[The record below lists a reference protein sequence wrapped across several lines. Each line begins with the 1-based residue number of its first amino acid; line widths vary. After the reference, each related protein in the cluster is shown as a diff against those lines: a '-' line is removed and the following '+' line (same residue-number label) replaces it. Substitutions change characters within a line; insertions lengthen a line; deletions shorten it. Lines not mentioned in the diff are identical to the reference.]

1 MTEKNLIKIYVD
13 ANSAKRVDI
22 IIKHYTNF
30 IGIVD
35 GYTEGLRY
43 MIECEKDSNSQSY
56 AGDLGIKVRS
66 SGVTSDTTA
75 KKAIRNVMTREALIN
90 CDFSGDVMDG
100 VDRAEEF
107 IRDAYLLRD
116 MRKDYELFNRQLSI
130 LGREKETFEKY
141 LRREKTL
148 VDIAEELGITY
159 ESAQQ
164 KIHKI
169 RLKVKKQV
177 IGFMDGKMGGIA

>member
-1 MTEKNLIKIYVD
+1 MADKNLIKIYVD

-22 IIKHYTNF
+22 IIKNYTSF

-35 GYTEGLRY
+35 GYTDGLRY
-43 MIECEKDSNSQSY
+43 MIECEKESNSHQ
-56 AGDLGIKVRS
+56 ALGDLGVRVQT
-66 SGVTSDTTA
+66 SGPVSDPTA
-75 KKAIRNVMTREALIN
+75 KKAVRNVMTREAIIN
-90 CDFSGDVMDG
+90 CNFAGGVLEG

-107 IRDAYLLRD
+107 KRDAYLLRD
-116 MRKDYELFNRQLSI
+116 MRKDYELFNLQLSI
-130 LGREKETFEKY
+130 LGKEKESFEKY
-141 LRREKTL
+141 LRQEITL
-148 VDIAEELGITY
+148 LDIAEKDNITY

-177 IGFMDGKMGGIA
+177 IGFMDGKGGYA

>member
-1 MTEKNLIKIYVD
+1 MADKNLIKIYVD

-22 IIKHYTNF
+22 IIKNYTSF

-35 GYTEGLRY
+35 GYTDGLRY
-43 MIECEKDSNSQSY
+43 MIECEKESNSHQ
-56 AGDLGIKVRS
+56 ALGDLGVKVQT
-66 SGVTSDTTA
+66 SGPVSDPTA
-75 KKAIRNVMTREALIN
+75 KKAVRNVMTREAIIN
-90 CDFSGDVMDG
+90 CNFAGGVLEG

-107 IRDAYLLRD
+107 KRDAYLLRD
-116 MRKDYELFNRQLSI
+116 MRKDYELFNLQLSI
-130 LGREKETFEKY
+130 LGKEKESFEKY
-141 LRREKTL
+141 LRQEITL
-148 VDIAEELGITY
+148 LDIAEKDNITY

-177 IGFMDGKMGGIA
+177 IGFMDGKGGCA